1 MNMLID
7 KPANVASESRS
18 ARASL
23 IHQTKKKRVLFRFDE
38 PQQEVSTPD
47 LAIGKELC
55 QQMNDCKSLS
65 PSNENLTTKWVLSS
79 ENQLHRTIVP
89 TDGEWQKVSS
99 KLGGQ
104 QMRWLPKPIIA
115 LAIVY
120 DGNKK
125 LEAIF
130 GIDKDDNQT
139 QIWP

>member
-1 MNMLID
+1 MNMSLD
-7 KPANVASESRS
+7 KPANGASESRS

-23 IHQTKKKRVLFRFDE
+23 VNCIPE
-38 PQQEVSTPD
+38 SMTPFS
-47 LAIGKELC
+47 IKQSGTELC

-120 DGNKK
+120 DDNKK

-130 GIDKDDNQT
+130 GIDEQDNQT